1 MSQSNDDFTIAALPD
16 TQFYSKSYPQ
26 IFDSETQW
34 IADNAVAMNIKLVIG
49 LGDIVDGGGS
59 LTQWQNADA
68 AYQAIDRAVPFM
80 PAIGNHDYD
89 RNNPPGRTASATN
102 YNSFFGPSRFNDR
115 SWYKGNFP
123 AGSNENFYG
132 IFSFGSH
139 NYLVVV
145 LEVFP
150 RDSALRWA
158 ASVIQSHPSYDV
170 IVVTHAY
177 TYADN
182 TRLDHCDENS
192 AASFGAG
199 QDNDGEQIWEKLVSK
214 YPNIVMVLSGHVVEG
229 DGTGRRADFGDNG
242 NLVNQML
249 SDYQSYA
256 NGGNGYIRLIT
267 VRPFANVIEV
277 KTYSPY
283 LNRYMTD
290 SHNQFTMTYK
300 NTGHLTSARGSIS
313 GLVKNAADCTK
324 MSNVGVSASAG
335 SGTTGTDGQFAISAS
350 GPTAYNLNVSRS
362 GYGVAKPRNRG
373 SGAVPTIAI
382 QNISFDGG
390 NAAGQ
395 GDLKW
400 QPGSECRSAGFWRSL
415 AHLEDR
421 NHRAGRKLQRRLD
434 AGRQVSDH
442 RNTARRFY
450 RPELGDRA
458 DRSGQR
464 DELGKLR
471 SDCSA
476 DELGAQIFGKLLADI
491 LGQAIVQGSRT
502 CTSDFH
508 HHHWSGSRHRD

>member
-132 IFSFGSH
+132 TFSFGSH

-300 NTGHLTSARGSIS
+300 NIGHLTSARGSIS

-362 GYGVAKPRNRG
+362 GYGVANDRVTAAVVPSQPSPSKILLSTEGTLQGRVTS
-373 SGAVPTIAI
+373 SGNPVA
-382 QNISFDGG
+382 
-390 NAAGQ
+390 NAAVLVSGGALRTWKTVTTGPDGSFNAGWMPVGKYQ
-395 GDLKW
+395 ITATL
-400 QPGSECRSAGFWRSL
+400 PGGSTVQNSATVQTG
-415 AHLEDR
+415 
-421 NHRAGRKLQRRLD
+421 AGS
-434 AGRQVSDH
+434 VT
-442 RNTARRFY
+442 N
-450 RPELGDRA
+450 LGN
-458 DRSGQR
+458 
-464 DELGKLR
+464 
-471 SDCSA
+471 
-476 DELGAQIFGKLLADI
+476 
-491 LGQAIVQGSRT
+491 
-502 CTSDFH
+502 
-508 HHHWSGSRHRD
+508 